1 MRVSKQVGKKAGG
14 RQGAHLMDQTHA
26 LTAVALATLAL
37 PAAER
42 RQALSRVVVRSAALH
57 GWI

>member
-1 MRVSKQVGKKAGG
+1 
-14 RQGAHLMDQTHA
+14 MDQTHA

>member
-1 MRVSKQVGKKAGG
+1 
-14 RQGAHLMDQTHA
+14 MDQTHA

-37 PAAER
+37 ALPAAKR
-42 RQALSRVVVRSAALH
+42 RQALSRVVVRSTALH